1 MKIKL
6 TAGVTLTFQ
15 ASAEKVWE
23 GLTTPE
29 MIKQYFYG
37 TNAISD
43 WKVGSP
49 LLFRGEWEG
58 KPYEDKGVILQSIR
72 PQLFQ
77 YSYLSSWSGLA
88 DLPENYATITYE
100 LSEANGKTILHV
112 TQDGVASEEMKIHSE
127 ENWKTVLTGL
137 KKILEQD

>member
-1 MKIKL
+1 MKMTL
-6 TAGVTLTFQ
+6 TATVTLTFH

-49 LLFRGEWEG
+49 LVFRGEWEG

-88 DLPENYATITYE
+88 DSPENYATITYE
-100 LSEANGKTILHV
+100 LSEADGKTILHV
-112 TQDGVASEEMKIHSE
+112 TQDGVASEELKIHSE

-137 KKILEQD
+137 KKMLEQG

>member
-1 MKIKL
+1 MKIAL
-6 TAGVTLTFQ
+6 TAEVTLTFQ

-29 MIKQYFYG
+29 IIKQYFYG

-49 LLFRGEWEG
+49 LLFKGEWEG
-58 KPYEDKGVILQSIR
+58 KPYEDKGIILQSIR

-137 KKILEQD
+137 KKILEQH